1 MLHIGKVLGVV
12 ARALAVE
19 TRSRRTRAMTSRR
32 GLKKLH
38 GRSSCATCSRPGQSR
53 RFTRNLS
60 ATMQI
65 DGASKT
71 HSKLVAMQKS
81 DGGPR
86 CRRDEDVGSEG
97 DQEKKI
103 R

>member
-1 MLHIGKVLGVV
+1 
-12 ARALAVE
+12 
-19 TRSRRTRAMTSRR
+19 MTSRR

-38 GRSSCATCSRPGQSR
+38 GHSQSR

-60 ATMQI
+60 ATLSQMMQI

-81 DGGPR
+81 DGVPR
-86 CRRDEDVGSEG
+86 CRR
-97 DQEKKI
+97 
-103 R
+103 